1 MTPDEARELEDI
13 ALAGAFKD
21 LRDDID
27 GQMWPSYWR
36 GVGSGFGAGLIA
48 GIVATP
54 FVDPRWSVA
63 VTAALGITVCLW
75 LRLGPLRAWFLR
87 RRRAK

>member
-1 MTPDEARELEDI
+1 VTPDEARELEDA

-27 GQMWPSYWR
+27 GQLWPSYWR
-36 GVGSGFGAGLIA
+36 GVGSGFGPGLIA
-48 GIVATP
+48 GIVVTH
-54 FVDPRWSVA
+54 VDIRWSAAVA
-63 VTAALGITVCLW
+63 AAAGITVGLL
-75 LRLGPLRAWFLR
+75 LRLRRLRAWLLR